1 LFVPFNLSRAAP
13 WDSAF
18 CHAREECIA
27 AAKDVLERTAGNS
40 LKTEDLC
47 LGDSDSM
54 TECRD
59 FRRFSRQVSG
69 VYDTSFQSLFVF
81 VCVLRGSGLLIQ
93 SLRDSWCLVQIQCFG
108 HALAP
113 CKERKKEEMLR
124 ITITNT
130 ATEEKWILYGRL
142 VAPWVDELKASWKR
156 ARRTA
161 ERRRCIVNLDEVT
174 FIDKCGE
181 RMLRSMSNQGAQF
194 VASDVYVKHV
204 LDRLKG
210 KSKE

>member
-1 LFVPFNLSRAAP
+1 M
-13 WDSAF
+13 
-18 CHAREECIA
+18 
-27 AAKDVLERTAGNS
+27 
-40 LKTEDLC
+40 LK
-47 LGDSDSM
+47 
-54 TECRD
+54 
-59 FRRFSRQVSG
+59 
-69 VYDTSFQSLFVF
+69 
-81 VCVLRGSGLLIQ
+81 
-93 SLRDSWCLVQIQCFG
+93 
-108 HALAP
+108 
-113 CKERKKEEMLR
+113 

-130 ATEEKWILYGRL
+130 PTEEKWTLHGRL

-156 ARRTA
+156 ARRTVQ
-161 ERRRCIVNLDEVT
+161 RRKCTVNLDEVT